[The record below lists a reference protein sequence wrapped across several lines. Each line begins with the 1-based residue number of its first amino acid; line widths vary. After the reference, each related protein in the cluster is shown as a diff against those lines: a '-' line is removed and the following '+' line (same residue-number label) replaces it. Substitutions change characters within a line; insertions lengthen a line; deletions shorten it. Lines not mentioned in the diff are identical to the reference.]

1 MARLPTQAV
10 QLSPLQLYDRSGPT
24 MTLSPSK
31 LLATGRGFEALL
43 SACRE
48 PAIST
53 NTSDSVP
60 AIYPLHL
67 QKEAATD

>member
-1 MARLPTQAV
+1 
-10 QLSPLQLYDRSGPT
+10 